1 MRINFWFVLQN
12 QMPWGKPLIGCQAII
27 FSEMLEIKPPNSLRF
42 NRGWLNLTVD
52 LRQWLPCKFIG
63 AFSRESFKY

>member
-42 NRGWLNLTVD
+42 LWQRVIKETLISPD
-52 LRQWLPCKFIG
+52 SIG
-63 AFSRESFKY
+63 VGSI